1 MILFNTGRSGVSPRA
16 GALAWRDAE
25 TIMHDL
31 DIDGEERVL
40 RFGRFELHPQRRLLL
55 DGDRAL
61 PIGARAL
68 DILLVLV
75 ESAGKIVSKESIIS
89 QVWPKTFV
97 EEINLRVH
105 ISALRRALGVCPQSR
120 DYITN
125 VRQRGYSFVAYV
137 EQVSRRTG
145 DVALQPCDV
154 PSLPSRPVRIEGRD
168 KLIEDLTRRLHARRH
183 ITLIGPGGV
192 GKTTV
197 ALRVAQQ
204 QLGRFRDGVRFVDLA
219 SVSDPAC
226 LVSVLASEL
235 GLAVPEGVD
244 ARTHLFAILANRHM
258 LVLLDNC
265 EHLIDACAALCE
277 ALLHAGPAL
286 HILATSREALRT
298 CEEYVQPLAPL
309 ESPPMGSHLRLAAA
323 LRYPAIKLF
332 ARRARARQSGFRLRE
347 SDVLRVVELCRRLDG
362 LPLAIELAAAQLDAQ
377 SLEGILALLDNHGYL
392 SLLGRRSTPA
402 RQSSL
407 MASLDWSYALLDERQ
422 RSCLHGL
429 AACGEYFTVSDVRNT
444 LGRLPI
450 SDTERCGSISRLV
463 SLSLIGLR
471 RDGDNVYYHM
481 LNSTRAYAAEKGRQ
495 AVIAAQQPGAA
506 AG

>member
-1 MILFNTGRSGVSPRA
+1 
-16 GALAWRDAE
+16 
-25 TIMHDL
+25 MHDL
-31 DIDGEERVL
+31 DTRREEQVL

-55 DGDRAL
+55 DGDQPL
-61 PIGARAL
+61 QIGARAL

-75 ESAGKIVSKESIIS
+75 ENAGKIVSKETLIS

-137 EQVSRRTG
+137 EQVSLRTG
-145 DVALQPCDV
+145 EMTLQPSSM
-154 PSLPSRPVRIEGRD
+154 PGLPGRPVRIEGRD
-168 KLIEDLTRRLHARRH
+168 TLIDDLTRRLQTRRH
-183 ITLIGPGGV
+183 ISLIGPGGV

-197 ALRVAQQ
+197 ALRIAQQ
-204 QLGRFRDGVRFVDLA
+204 QLGHFRDGVRFADLA
-219 SVSDPAC
+219 VVNDPAQ
-226 LVSVLASEL
+226 LPEVLASEL
-235 GLAVPEGVD
+235 GLAVPEGAD
-244 ARTHLFAILANRHM
+244 AQGHLLATLANRQM

-277 ALLHAGPAL
+277 AILHAAPAL
-286 HILATSREALRT
+286 RILATSREALRT
-298 CEEYVQPLAPL
+298 SEEYVQPLTPL
-309 ESPPMGSHLRLAAA
+309 DTPPLGSHLRLAAA

-332 ARRARARQSGFRLRE
+332 ARRARARHTTFSLRE
-347 SDVLRVVELCRRLDG
+347 TDVPRVVELCRRLDG
-362 LPLAIELAAAQLDAQ
+362 LPLAIELAAAQLDTQ
-377 SLEGILALLDNHGYL
+377 SLEGILAQLDNHSYL
-392 SLLGRRSTPA
+392 ELLGRRTTPA

-407 MASLDWSYALLDERQ
+407 MASLDWSYALLSESQ

-429 AACGEYFTVSDVRNT
+429 AVCDEYFTVTDVKNA
-444 LGRLPI
+444 LAGLPI
-450 SDTERCGSISRLV
+450 SDSDRCGSIAKLV
-463 SLSLIGLR
+463 SLSLVCLR
-471 RDGDNVYYHM
+471 REGDVVYYHM

-495 AVIAAQQPGAA
+495 AVIAAQRPSAA